1 MAERRIRVAYRE
13 GTFVP
18 LAEVDYVEGS
28 TLTIT
33 VHEDAC
39 EEETR
44 PEQPIRSARGAW
56 RGLVDPEE
64 AISRLRK
71 QRLVRTRPEPDM

>member
-1 MAERRIRVAYRE
+1 VAYRD

-33 VHEDAC
+33 VHENAP
-39 EEETR
+39 EEKAR
-44 PEQPIRSARGAW
+44 PEQPVRSARGAW
-56 RGLVDPEE
+56 KGLVDPDE
-64 AISRLRK
+64 AISRMRE